1 MEVLKRVCRTFGP
14 YPFSKCWSLD
24 TSNEFSCWKFSC
36 YEAPLLL
43 TKPPFFPNHTS
54 SNPRSQR
61 SQSSFFHQSSSSLGS
76 SSSHQAFQSNYFLHT
91 STSSLITYSHITP
104 LAVRHAS
111 FIMPIATD
119 KKKRVLPTTSAQ
131 AALHRNRHAA
141 LQQIRQDRADKAAG
155 IKRPNKVRPQS
166 CFLLPLLIL
175 TEEIAVRT

>member
-1 MEVLKRVCRTFGP
+1 MLHLEVLKRLCRTFGP
-14 YPFSKCWSLD
+14 YHFSKCCSLD
-24 TSNEFSCWKFSC
+24 TSNEFSCWRFSC
-36 YEAPLLL
+36 YETPLLL
-43 TKPPFFPNHTS
+43 TKPPFFPNHSS
-54 SNPRSQR
+54 SNSRSQR

-155 IKRPNKVRPQS
+155 IKRPNKVRPQVAFYYP
-166 CFLLPLLIL
+166 C
-175 TEEIAVRT
+175 